1 MFLIWKI
8 LQLFRYKVNFHFQAF
23 SVVDVILGY
32 QTVRCSGVRWFGGR
46 CAGVPLPFRVI
57 SLHTKWPL
65 IVCLVPFS
73 AHSYTFVAK
82 HISVSVLFSL
92 IGIIFK
98 RLLDYRMLSIF
109 VLNTPDNRAHTR
121 NAHDIGRA
129 TSPPHLDCPTLA
141 VFR

>member
-1 MFLIWKI
+1 MSIFISKHSVLSTSS
-8 LQLFRYKVNFHFQAF
+8 LVNRLCSAVGF
-23 SVVDVILGY
+23 GC
-32 QTVRCSGVRWFGGR
+32 TVGGR
-46 CAGVPLPFRVI
+46 AGVPLPLRVI

-65 IVCLVPFS
+65 IVCLIPFS
-73 AHSYTFVAK
+73 ARSYSLVAK

-98 RLLDYRMLSIF
+98 RLIDYRMLSIF
-109 VLNTPDNRAHTR
+109 VLNTPNNRAHTA

-129 TSPPHLDCPTLA
+129 TSPPHLDYPTLA